1 MVRQVNRMAEEELII
16 LARKAQK
23 NAYAPFSKFRVGVAL
38 VADDMQVF
46 VGCNVENS
54 SYGAT
59 CCAERTALYTA
70 IAKGVKKFKKLV
82 IVTDSDDPTMPCGI
96 CRQALWEFSPNL
108 EVVSVSKTGKIKRT
122 KLEDLLPQAFK
133 L

>member
-1 MVRQVNRMAEEELII
+1 MVRQVNRMAEEELIV

-54 SYGAT
+54 SYGVT

-122 KLEDLLPQAFK
+122 KLEELLPQAFK